1 MKSETYIPALSYD
14 WLTPFYDPVVRFT
27 TRERIFKTA
36 LINQA
41 RIEAGHQV
49 LDLACGT
56 GTLAIMLKQAVLSAD
71 VTAIDGDSKVLKAAK
86 RKADRLGIQIRFD
99 EGMSFSLPYS
109 DGYFDRVVSSLFFHH
124 LTTEN
129 KLKTICEVARVL
141 KPKGELH
148 VADWGLPATPLMK
161 VASRFIQ
168 LLDGNDTTADSFG
181 GLLPNLLKEGGF
193 SAVEETG
200 ELDTL
205 FGTLRL
211 HSAQKG

>member
-148 VADWGLPATPLMK
+148 VADWGLPATAFMK

-168 LLDGNDTTADSFG
+168 LLDGNDTTSDSFG

-200 ELDTL
+200 KFNTL

-211 HSAQKG
+211 HRAQRG

>member
-56 GTLAIMLKQAVLSAD
+56 GTLAIMLKQAAPSAE
-71 VTAIDGDSKVLKAAK
+71 VTAIDGDSKILKAAK
-86 RKADRLGIQIRFD
+86 EKARRLGIEIRFD
-99 EGMSFSLPYS
+99 EGMSFTLPYP

-129 KLKTICEVARVL
+129 KLKTICEVNRVL
-141 KPKGELH
+141 KSQGELH
-148 VADWGLPATPLMK
+148 VADWGLPATLLMK
-161 VASRFIQ
+161 AASRVIQ
-168 LLDGNDTTADSFG
+168 LLDGNETTADSFG
-181 GLLPNLLKEGGF
+181 GLLPELLKEGGF
-193 SAVEETG
+193 RAVEETTSFN
-200 ELDTL
+200 TL

-211 HSAQKG
+211 HRAKSS